1 MATPTLAQV
10 VAVNRTIT
18 TAKLVI
24 QQYGQSERKLED
36 LTLLENKEVLA
47 TLKTAL
53 DALMAVLIAE

>member
-10 VAVNRTIT
+10 VEVNRTIT

-24 QQYGQSERKLED
+24 QTYGQSERKLED

-47 TLKTAL
+47 ALKTAL
-53 DALMAVLIAE
+53 DSLLAVLIAE